1 MEIPIDDARHEQSV
15 ALAAVLQFFKNW
27 THMLSDESPIL
38 FGGGSSLLELPLPF
52 EQRGLVDKGED
63 IRQRN
68 VMDHA
73 RAKERRRGNR
83 HLAANIG
90 AYGVRRVAGNLC
102 GAGRCQRFGL

>member
-1 MEIPIDDARHEQSV
+1 MEITIDDARHEQSV

-68 VMDHA
+68 VIDRKSTRLNSSHVKISYA
-73 RAKERRRGNR
+73 VFCLKKKNFQQPLSETRKW
-83 HLAANIG
+83 
-90 AYGVRRVAGNLC
+90 
-102 GAGRCQRFGL
+102 QGLHKQ